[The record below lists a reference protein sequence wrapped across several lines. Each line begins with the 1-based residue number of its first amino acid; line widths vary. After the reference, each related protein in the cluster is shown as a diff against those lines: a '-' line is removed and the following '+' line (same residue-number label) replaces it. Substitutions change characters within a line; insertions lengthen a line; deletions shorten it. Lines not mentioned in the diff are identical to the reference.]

1 MKRQAG
7 PGFTILASLVLFA
20 LASCSKPKTVDRT
33 DSSPKP
39 VAAPA
44 KVTHDVCALLTTEE
58 IEKVQGE
65 AFKNTKASEKSAS
78 GLLVG
83 QCYFE
88 LPTASDSIVLTVTR
102 KAEGGRDPSE
112 SWKEIVHRETPRE
125 KKEEG
130 EEKEKEKEAQKVEGI
145 GDEAFWT
152 GTRVGGAL
160 FVLKGNLYLR
170 ISVGG
175 AGDQAQKL
183 EKSKRLA
190 ENALRRL

>member
-1 MKRQAG
+1 M
-7 PGFTILASLVLFA
+7 FA
-20 LASCSKPKTVDRT
+20 ATSCSKPKTVDRT

-39 VAAPA
+39 LAAPA

-58 IEKVQGE
+58 IEAVQGE

-78 GLLVG
+78 GLLAG

-88 LPTASDSIVLTVTR
+88 LPTASNSIVLTVTR

-112 SWKEIVHRETPRE
+112 SWKEIFHRETPRE

-130 EEKEKEKEAQKVEGI
+130 EEKEKEAQKVEGI

-152 GTRVGGAL
+152 GTRVGGA
-160 FVLKGNLYLR
+160 
-170 ISVGG
+170 
-175 AGDQAQKL
+175 GDQAQKL

-190 ENALRRL
+190 ESALKRL